1 MRARLRFALLARRG
15 GRLVDHIYGERVD
28 HSSIHAVEALNLLCE
43 FMGLVVD
50 IVNRTHLQTDAL
62 QVKFVHLIDTG
73 ERAVEILHLFTVARQ
88 AGTLLVDLL
97 EGIRERL

>member
-15 GRLVDHIYGERVD
+15 GRLVNHIYGERVD
-28 HSSIHAVEALNLLCE
+28 HSSIYAVETLNLFCE
-43 FMGLVVD
+43 FVGLIVD
-50 IVNRTHLQTDAL
+50 IVDRTHLQADAL
-62 QVKFVHLIDTG
+62 QVKFIHLIDAG